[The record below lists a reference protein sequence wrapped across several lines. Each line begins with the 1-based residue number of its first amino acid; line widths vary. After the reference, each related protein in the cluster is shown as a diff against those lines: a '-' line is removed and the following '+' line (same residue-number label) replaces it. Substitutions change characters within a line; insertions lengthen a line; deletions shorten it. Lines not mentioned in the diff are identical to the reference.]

1 MKSSHLTAS
10 ERSTLGRP
18 VAGYPGTA
26 VMVGRFFLAFVAAVV
41 VAAMNP
47 SSGLADTIQAGGYND
62 YGHLANAGP
71 RCASTATINSFQFL
85 MNKYPEI
92 RKTNLIP
99 GAGTDLASARD
110 ALHDGWKNKNGE
122 QRAGVKPEC
131 GQAGFGKHR
140 QFWWDAKAHWV
151 DDFAPGEIAL
161 RGMVFT
167 DGLDQPDP
175 TKWVSG
181 DKLVR
186 GAPTW
191 NFLWKQVRDGE
202 DVEIAFADKNKDPSS
217 DHAVTL
223 VGLSD
228 DGGTRQITY
237 LDPNNPDRDP
247 NDPSKPG
254 LFTAPVAPSDLFGE
268 SLKFTWNN
276 KVNDSTD
283 VSIYLA
289 YSESPVPE
297 PSTFLLF
304 VLGLAGISFCRKS
317 AGRWRGVSANRL
329 PSHPA
334 AGRTPM

>member
-41 VAAMNP
+41 VASMNP

-99 GAGTDLASARD
+99 GAGTDLASARG

-140 QFWWDAKAHWV
+140 QFWWEAKAHWV

-181 DKLVR
+181 DKLVK
-186 GAPTW
+186 GALTW
-191 NFLWKQVRDGE
+191 DFLWKQISDGE
-202 DVEIAFADKNKDPSS
+202 DVEIAFADKNMDPRRTLHLPPFRARPGGDIALQKERWPLARLVCVSS
-217 DHAVTL
+217 AVSPRCRPHADLEPRLISPFT
-223 VGLSD
+223 SCS
-228 DGGTRQITY
+228 TRSPRSERHP
-237 LDPNNPDRDP
+237 LH
-247 NDPSKPG
+247 PG
-254 LFTAPVAPSDLFGE
+254 RFARQ
-268 SLKFTWNN
+268 N
-276 KVNDSTD
+276 
-283 VSIYLA
+283 
-289 YSESPVPE
+289 
-297 PSTFLLF
+297 
-304 VLGLAGISFCRKS
+304 
-317 AGRWRGVSANRL
+317 
-329 PSHPA
+329 
-334 AGRTPM
+334 